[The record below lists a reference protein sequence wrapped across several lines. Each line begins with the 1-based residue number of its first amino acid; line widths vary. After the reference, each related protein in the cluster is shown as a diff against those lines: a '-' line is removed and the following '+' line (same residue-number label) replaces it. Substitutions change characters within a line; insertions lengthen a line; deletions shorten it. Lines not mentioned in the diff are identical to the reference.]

1 MRVRAAGADPA
12 ASPVEVEL
20 PPAPAG
26 WSPEHTRTVAA
37 AAGVND
43 ARACVSLRF
52 ADGSS
57 EVLPAGRSGWRTVLA
72 IEPGDVLVVRSGAA
86 DGPPPM
92 ATPTTIAAPSGG
104 VRGETHTVP
113 LSQEQ
118 QNYRRLDALIKV
130 EPAEI
135 RKGLQQVRASVAHG
149 CMILSSHIRALAPYC
164 SSLAISA
171 THMLVPLATVSSLP
185 FDRAPTPMALCIFL
199 HTNIG
204 DACV

>member
-1 MRVRAAGADPA
+1 MSAVRVRVRAAGADPA

-72 IEPGDVLVVRSGAA
+72 MEPGDVLVVSSGAA
-86 DGPPPM
+86 DGPTPM
-92 ATPTTIAAPSGG
+92 VTPMSTTGAPSGG
-104 VRGETHTVP
+104 VSGETHTVP

-135 RKGLQQVRASVAHG
+135 RKALQQVATCAWLCFAEIVRERQYRASAR
-149 CMILSSHIRALAPYC
+149 M
-164 SSLAISA
+164 
-171 THMLVPLATVSSLP
+171 
-185 FDRAPTPMALCIFL
+185 
-199 HTNIG
+199 
-204 DACV
+204 

>member
-1 MRVRAAGADPA
+1 MSGVRVRVRAADADPA
-12 ASPVEVEL
+12 TSAVEVEL
-20 PPAPAG
+20 PAAPAG
-26 WSPEHTRTVAA
+26 WSPEHTRAVAA
-37 AAGVND
+37 AVGADEVS
-43 ARACVSLRF
+43 ACVSLRF

-135 RKGLQQVRASVAHG
+135 RKALQQVCTQAPLICNIVI
-149 CMILSSHIRALAPYC
+149 MSSA
-164 SSLAISA
+164 
-171 THMLVPLATVSSLP
+171 VS
-185 FDRAPTPMALCIFL
+185 TG
-199 HTNIG
+199 H
-204 DACV
+204 